1 MSIPSWSQE
10 DLAALR
16 RDIEELRKAK
26 GLPSAATAQQAWEK
40 VGDGGVFQAF
50 FGKYGGF
57 PPWKLGGFDDQMD
70 FMGEVVISRWQGV
83 ISPTMVI

>member
-26 GLPSAATAQQAWEK
+26 GLPSSAATAQQAWENL
-40 VGDGGVFQAF
+40 GDGGIFWKIWGIF
-50 FGKYGGF
+50 TMKNGG
-57 PPWKLGGFDDQMD
+57 
-70 FMGEVVISRWQGV
+70 I
-83 ISPTMVI
+83 

>member
-1 MSIPSWSQE
+1 MHHQSSFAHKKAWTFGMSIPSWSQE

-57 PPWKLGGFDDQMD
+57 PP
-70 FMGEVVISRWQGV
+70 
-83 ISPTMVI
+83 